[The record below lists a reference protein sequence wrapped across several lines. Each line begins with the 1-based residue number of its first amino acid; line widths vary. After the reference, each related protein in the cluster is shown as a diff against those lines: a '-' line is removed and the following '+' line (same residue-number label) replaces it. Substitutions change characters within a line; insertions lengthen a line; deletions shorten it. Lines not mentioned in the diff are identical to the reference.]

1 MAHLLLRVRDAL
13 EVGLIAEGTH
23 MLEKVSERGGKE
35 KMWRYVEICG
45 DIWRCMEILG
55 DDAPYRQG
63 ILQSASWR
71 VGATHG
77 TCT

>member
-45 DIWRCMEILG
+45 DMWRCMDMYGDLG
-55 DDAPYRQG
+55 R
-63 ILQSASWR
+63 
-71 VGATHG
+71 
-77 TCT
+77 